1 MCLVLSICI
10 VLYLEKHSYH
20 MFIGLATVMHICVQY
35 VAFSILVM
43 RTDCHC
49 WGGGVYMYC
58 VNLSMVI
65 GKD

>member
-1 MCLVLSICI
+1 
-10 VLYLEKHSYH
+10 
-20 MFIGLATVMHICVQY
+20 MFIGLATVMHTRVQY
-35 VAFSILVM
+35 LAFSILVM